1 MLQANI
7 ASSDGGGLYNRA
19 GGGFLS
25 FPGTAELTNTTV
37 RDNGTAGNG
46 AGIWNGGTLTVVDGT
61 IGPFNLPVTGGGI
74 FQAGGSLTL
83 SGTTVSDNLGTTTA
97 GIHLEGGTADL
108 TAVTVASNA
117 ATGAVGGI
125 FVGAAASMTL
135 TGSTVTGNSTGTSPG
150 GILVNGTATI
160 RDSIISSNSGRGIGN
175 TGGTLDL
182 TDTTISGNTA
192 ISLAGGILNA
202 GTLTMTGGS
211 ISNNTAGTTGGG
223 LWNGAPNTATLTNTT
238 ISGNT
243 ATTGGGGGIRNAGM
257 LTLSGGSV
265 SGNSSGDAGG
275 GLLNDGG
282 TVTITGVTFS
292 TNTATG
298 DGGGVANAS
307 GTVQINDSQVT
318 GNTAGSGGGL
328 SLDGGGLTMTNSTV
342 SGNSSLGGGGLF
354 VTNAATATLTASIV
368 SGNAASFGG
377 GGIQSDS
384 GNTLT
389 LEDSVVRG
397 NETGIAGGGGIWNR
411 QGTLTL
417 IRSEVSGNTQTGGA
431 SGGGG
436 ILHLISGSVT
446 LTNSTIS
453 GNASTADGGGI
464 HMVADAGT
472 VTLLNSTVTGNIAA
486 AGQGGG
492 IDQTDGSTTLR
503 NSIVALNSPADCQG
517 AVVSFGN
524 NLDRDGSCNL
534 VVLSDLAG
542 VDPLLGPLASNGG
555 PTQTHALLAGSPA
568 INAGNDGVAP
578 ATDQRGLARVGT
590 SDIGAFEFQS
600 ADADGDGFD
609 DVAAGGTDCDDG
621 DASIFPGAV
630 EVAGDGIDQGCD
642 GQDLAA
648 EADPALVTVSLV
660 GGFNAVVFTGADG
673 TPAEDVAAAVGPA
686 LDSILHFDAA
696 SQGWLVFRSDAPIP
710 ALNTLSVINQRD
722 ALFRRLFPGATAAFA
737 WPDLLPGGAAD
748 AILQTGFTFVG
759 YTGAD
764 GIAVNTLIANTP
776 GITALFLFSEE
787 SQQWRANRPG
797 QPAFLSNFF
806 AVGRL
811 RGLFVFNPTASP
823 LTIQWI
829 EVAAGPG

>member
-1 MLQANI
+1 
-7 ASSDGGGLYNRA
+7 
-19 GGGFLS
+19 
-25 FPGTAELTNTTV
+25 
-37 RDNGTAGNG
+37 
-46 AGIWNGGTLTVVDGT
+46 
-61 IGPFNLPVTGGGI
+61 
-74 FQAGGSLTL
+74 
-83 SGTTVSDNLGTTTA
+83 
-97 GIHLEGGTADL
+97 
-108 TAVTVASNA
+108 
-117 ATGAVGGI
+117 
-125 FVGAAASMTL
+125 
-135 TGSTVTGNSTGTSPG
+135 
-150 GILVNGTATI
+150 
-160 RDSIISSNSGRGIGN
+160 
-175 TGGTLDL
+175 
-182 TDTTISGNTA
+182 
-192 ISLAGGILNA
+192 
-202 GTLTMTGGS
+202 
-211 ISNNTAGTTGGG
+211 
-223 LWNGAPNTATLTNTT
+223 
-238 ISGNT
+238 
-243 ATTGGGGGIRNAGM
+243 
-257 LTLSGGSV
+257 
-265 SGNSSGDAGG
+265 
-275 GLLNDGG
+275 
-282 TVTITGVTFS
+282 
-292 TNTATG
+292 
-298 DGGGVANAS
+298 
-307 GTVQINDSQVT
+307 
-318 GNTAGSGGGL
+318 
-328 SLDGGGLTMTNSTV
+328 MTNSTV

-354 VTNAATATLTASIV
+354 VTNAATVTLTASVV
-368 SGNAASFGG
+368 SGNAASISG

-384 GNTLT
+384 GSALT

-397 NETGIAGGGGIWNR
+397 NEAGFAGGGEIWNR
-411 QGTLTL
+411 GGPLTL

-436 ILHLISGSVT
+436 ILHLSSGSVT

-464 HMVADAGT
+464 HMVAGTGT
-472 VTLLNSTVTGNIAA
+472 VTLLNSTVTGNITA

-492 IDQTDGSTTLR
+492 IDQTAGSTTLR

-542 VDPLLGPLASNGG
+542 VDPLL
-555 PTQTHALLAGSPA
+555 AGSPA

-578 ATDQRGLARVGT
+578 TTDQHGLARVGT

-630 EVAGDGIDQGCD
+630 EVAGDGIDQDCDGADLIADADGDGFDALAAGGTDCDDGDASVFPGAPEIAGDGIDQDCD

-648 EADPALVTVSLV
+648 EAEPALVTVSLV

-673 TPAEDVAAAVGPA
+673 TPAEDVAAAVGPG
-686 LDSILHFDAA
+686 LDSIFRFDAA

-722 ALFRRLFPGATAAFA
+722 ALFLRLFPGATAAFA

-748 AILQTGFTFVG
+748 AILQAGFTFVG
-759 YTGAD
+759 YTGAE
-764 GIAVNTLIANTP
+764 GISVNTLIANTP
-776 GITALFLFSEE
+776 GITALFLFNEE

-797 QPAFLSNFF
+797 QPSFLSNFF
-806 AVGRL
+806 AVDRL

-829 EVAAGPG
+829 EVAAGPGEGAGLKRTRLP